1 MNALILVSA
10 AVILACPT
18 AIGQPLKVPNIL
30 HHIEGVWAWT
40 GRDGI
45 GTKHSCAGEP
55 MRIWL
60 EDSGRV
66 YKSQQVTSGLVSESK
81 VSVQPGKPAADQTF
95 IMIKHLNCP
104 QRDMFGRQVVWSL
117 SMPDHDH
124 FVWRQLPLG
133 QNMPP
138 LERCDAKKYVG

>member
-18 AIGQPLKVPNIL
+18 AIGQSLKVPDIL
-30 HHIEGVWAWT
+30 HHIEGVWGWT

-45 GTKHSCAGEP
+45 GAKHSCAGEP

-66 YKSQQVTSGLVSESK
+66 YKSQQVTGGLVIESK
-81 VSVQPGKPAADQTF
+81 VAVQPGTTTRTGLPFKSGSGAPF
-95 IMIKHLNCP
+95 IAVARMVSSAIA
-104 QRDMFGRQVVWSL
+104 FATGRL
-117 SMPDHDH
+117 
-124 FVWRQLPLG
+124 FR
-133 QNMPP
+133 
-138 LERCDAKKYVG
+138 